1 MNPYDVLLKPI
12 VSEKADFVRDNE
24 SKYCF
29 QVSMNANKKDVSLAV
44 AKLFNVKVT
53 SVRTLVVRGKIK
65 TRRLKGG
72 MFTEG
77 KRANVKKAFVTAFS
91 GKTGNKPGKIKNLEQ
106 VSFTL
111 NDGRCRQP
119 GNYMYFRRKSNRF
132 W

>member
-29 QVSMNANKKDVSLAV
+29 QISMNASKKDVSLAV
-44 AKLFNVKVT
+44 SKLFNVKVT
-53 SVRTLVVRGKIK
+53 SVRTLVTRGKVK

-77 KRANVKKAFVTAFS
+77 KRNNVKKAFVTLAQDQ
-91 GKTGNKPGKIKNLEQ
+91 KIDIFE
-106 VSFTL
+106 
-111 NDGRCRQP
+111 
-119 GNYMYFRRKSNRF
+119 NR
-132 W
+132 